1 MNFNHPYLIAFGV
14 LLLFW
19 VLYRVVTG
27 RWNPLAV
34 VCGADG
40 RPSTS
45 KLQLWIWTV
54 VALFSYVAFY
64 AARVN
69 NGHFD
74 PINDFPRNLLLAMG
88 FSIVTA
94 TAAKGITVSQLQSG
108 DVVKPP
114 ATPDTSGVGQLLKDD
129 SGALDLS
136 KIQMLAWTLVAI
148 GVYLVNVANAVGA
161 VSPQGKAGTMPDI
174 DAALMVL
181 MGLGQG
187 AYLGKKLVT
196 TDTPGVTGLVPSSG
210 KVGTEVT
217 VRGTSFGATQGG
229 SLITLDGNPS
239 AAEVT
244 LWADSQIKFKF
255 PDKQPDGS
263 VWPAG
268 RQVAVGATVGGLDS
282 PTTVPFTVT
291 A

>member
-1 MNFNHPYLIAFGV
+1 MNFNHPYLIALGV
-14 LLLFW
+14 LLLLW
-19 VLYRVVTG
+19 ILYIILARKL
-27 RWNPLAV
+27 NPLAV

-45 KLQLWIWTV
+45 KLQFWMWTV

-69 NGHFD
+69 NGHLEAIGD
-74 PINDFPRNLLLAMG
+74 IPRNLLLAMG

-108 DVVKPP
+108 NLVKPP
-114 ATPDTSGVGQLLKDD
+114 APSDTSSAGPVVKDD

-136 KIQMLAWTLVAI
+136 KIQLLAWTLVAI
-148 GVYLVNVANAVGA
+148 GVYLVNVVNAVGA
-161 VSPQGKAGTMPDI
+161 VTQQSAGKLPDI

-210 KVGTEVT
+210 RVGTEVT
-217 VRGTSFGATQGG
+217 VRGQSFGAAQGS
-229 SLITLDGNPS
+229 SLITLDGTSS

-244 LWADSQIKFKF
+244 LWSDSQIKFKF

-263 VWPAG
+263 DWPAG
-268 RQVAVGATVGGLDS
+268 KQVAVGVTVGGLDS
-282 PTTVPFTVT
+282 ATTAPFTVT
-291 A
+291 T

>member
-14 LLLFW
+14 LLLLW
-19 VLYRVVTG
+19 ILYWLATQ

-34 VCGADG
+34 VVGADG

-45 KLQLWIWTV
+45 KLQFWLWTL
-54 VALFSYVAFY
+54 VALFSYVALY

-69 NGHFD
+69 NGHLEAIGD
-74 PINDFPRNLLLAMG
+74 IPRNLLLAMG

-108 DVVKPP
+108 NLVKLP
-114 ATPDTSGVGQLLKDD
+114 APSDTSSVGPVVKDD

-136 KIQMLAWTLVAI
+136 KIQLLAWTLVAI
-148 GVYLVNVANAVGA
+148 GVYLVNVVNAVGA
-161 VSPQGKAGTMPDI
+161 VTQQSAAKLPDI

-181 MGLGQG
+181 MGIGQG

-196 TDTPGVTGLVPSSG
+196 TDTPGITGLVPSSG

-217 VRGTSFGATQGG
+217 VRGQSFGAAQGG
-229 SLITLDGNPS
+229 SLITLDGTPS
-239 AAEVT
+239 VADVT
-244 LWADSQIKFKF
+244 LWSDSQVKFKF

-263 VWPAG
+263 DWPAG
-268 RQVAVGATVGGLDS
+268 KQVAVGMTVGGLDS
-282 PTTVPFTVT
+282 ATTVPFTVMT
-291 A
+291 